1 MTNLKPSPES
11 SKTQARS
18 KENISATLRQ
28 SLPNSQ
34 NVAVR
39 RLSNGILLA
48 ARENFTTPA
57 VIVRGNI
64 SVGSMDESLEKN
76 GLASLTAGLLSRG
89 TTKRNYDA
97 INETIESV
105 GASVGF
111 SGGTHTS
118 GAWGKSLAEDFPTIL
133 ALMADI
139 LRYPSFPEAHFERRR
154 AQRIT
159 GLHERQNNTRAMADL
174 LFYENAYPPSHP
186 YHYDS
191 SGTPESIESLTRD
204 DLVTFHRANYG
215 PEGAIFVVVGAIP
228 QEEAL
233 DLLEAALGNW
243 QPLGRDTNRTVPTIE
258 APAAPISLFHDMPSK
273 TQCDIYYGLPT
284 IPRKHPDFMA
294 LRLANNVMGVFG
306 MMGRIGKS
314 VRDKQGL
321 AYYARSSLNSS
332 LGQGVWVAT
341 AGVSPDKVS
350 QAVQSIRHEW
360 VRMGTELVSEE
371 ELNNSKALMTGSLPL
386 RLETNG
392 GIASSL
398 LNLLYYDLGLDYL
411 LSYSDEVN
419 AITREDIQRVSQQYF
434 DPERTVLS
442 VAGPKA

>member
-1 MTNLKPSPES
+1 MTNLKPDDL
-11 SKTQARS
+11 
-18 KENISATLRQ
+18 SATLRQ

-64 SVGSMDESLEKN
+64 NVGAMDETPQKG

-89 TTKRNYDA
+89 TTKRDYDA

-118 GAWGKSLAEDFPTIL
+118 SAWGKSLAEDFPTIL
-133 ALMADI
+133 DLMAEI
-139 LRYPSFPEAHFERRR
+139 LRHPSFPEEHFERRR

-174 LFYENAYPPSHP
+174 LFYEHAYPSYHP

-191 SGTPESIESLTRD
+191 SGTPESIAALTRD
-204 DLVTFHRANYG
+204 DLVSFHGANYA
-215 PEGAIFVVVGAIP
+215 PEGAKFVVVGAIP

-243 QPLGRDTNRTVPTIE
+243 QPLGRDTTRTVPTIE
-258 APAAPISLFHDMPSK
+258 PPQSITVFHDMPSK
-273 TQCDIYYGLPT
+273 TQSDIYYGLPT
-284 IPRKHPDFMA
+284 IRRKHPDFMA

-321 AYYARSSLNSS
+321 AYYARSSLSSS
-332 LGQGVWVAT
+332 LGQGAWIAT
-341 AGVSPDKVS
+341 AGVSPDKVN
-350 QAVQSIRHEW
+350 QAAQSIRHEW
-360 VRMGTELVSEE
+360 ERMGSELVSEE
-371 ELNNSKALMTGSLPL
+371 ELNDSKALMTGSLPL

-411 LSYSDEVN
+411 LTFSDEVK
-419 AITREDIQRVSQQYF
+419 AITREDVQRVSQQYF
-434 DPERTVLS
+434 DPERTVLV